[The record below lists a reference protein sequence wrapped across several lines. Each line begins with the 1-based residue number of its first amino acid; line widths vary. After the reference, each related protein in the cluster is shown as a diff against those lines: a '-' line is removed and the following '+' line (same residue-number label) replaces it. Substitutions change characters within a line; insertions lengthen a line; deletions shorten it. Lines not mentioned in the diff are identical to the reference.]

1 MGFTNNDYDVLKSI
15 INRDNRTKGLSKVNG
30 TTVKEITE
38 KTSLC
43 DKKVRQSLKKFEEVG
58 FICKAIKKGRAES
71 FMLTE
76 EGFIELNNL
85 NKNIFGEVAK

>member
-1 MGFTNNDYDVLKSI
+1 MGFTNNDYDILKSI
-15 INRDNRTKGLSKVNG
+15 INKDDRTKGLSKVNG

-76 EGFIELNNL
+76 EGFIELKNL